1 MTDHKKLAAE
11 LETPLSYDPE
21 IIGQLDQLSEVAS
34 GTLTQTESAEYFK
47 NVKSVLTM
55 AFRMARDE
63 NLSPIDAMNL
73 KYGIYQFSTESSDNN
88 HDLWSMYAWLAAT
101 KGHGAALYIK
111 LTENILENEPLP
123 YFSRDEYYHQPIG
136 ILLVA
141 RLVDIQRNAD
151 PKNGDHTAL
160 ELQKLV
166 TKSDGAYRTRE
177 DGDPALSDD
186 DLKDLFQRSRQE
198 IPDWKLDRTLMN
210 YLYPNT
216 SLTEEQINFLSEIE
230 EEEVRVA
237 NGTSHWIKMDGA
249 PAP

>member
-1 MTDHKKLAAE
+1 MTDYKKLAAE
-11 LETPLSYDPE
+11 LETPLPYNPE
-21 IIGQLDQLSEVAS
+21 IIDQLDGVRDVYS
-34 GTLTQTESAEYFK
+34 GTLTQAEAAQYLK
-47 NVKSVLTM
+47 NVKGVLTA

-73 KYGIYQFSTESSDNN
+73 RYGIYKFSIESSNTG
-88 HDLWSMYAWLAAT
+88 DLWSMYGWLAAT
-101 KGHGAALYIK
+101 KGDGAALYSQ
-111 LTENILENEPLP
+111 LTENILEGQPLP
-123 YFSRDEYYHQPIG
+123 YFSRDEYYYQPIG

-151 PKNGDHTAL
+151 PKNGDRTAL

-177 DGDPALSDD
+177 DGDRELSDN
-186 DLKDLFQRSRQE
+186 DLENLFQRSRQE
-198 IPDWKLDRTLMN
+198 IPDWKLDRTLIN
-210 YLYPNT
+210 FLYPNT
-216 SLTEEQINFLSEIE
+216 SLTEEQIKCLKRVE

-237 NGTSHWIKMDGA
+237 NGTSQWIKKDDA